1 MIAYVDSSLFLKL
14 IFLEDGT
21 PAAEEIWDGNSN
33 LVTSR
38 LMRVETRAALARGG
52 RDGRLKRTLIGQ
64 TMKMYEE
71 LWSRIAVI
79 ELTPRLAEL
88 ACEVSESTQLRSL
101 DAIHMASA
109 LVVGADIFA
118 SADSEMCCAARNFGI
133 SVANPLER
141 V

>member
-38 LMRVETRAALARGG
+38 LMRVETRAALA
-52 RDGRLKRTLIGQ
+52 
-64 TMKMYEE
+64 
-71 LWSRIAVI
+71 
-79 ELTPRLAEL
+79 
-88 ACEVSESTQLRSL
+88 CEVSESTQLRSL
-101 DAIHMASA
+101 EAIHMASA
-109 LVVGADIFA
+109 LVVGAGILA
-118 SADSEMCCAARNFGI
+118 SADSEMCSAARNFGI